1 MYKLLTQKGQ
11 LFAIGLG
18 ILCVAIAIGSIISGV
33 NSKYSMSEDLNYIMK
48 NQADATFDFFNPAV
62 VVFLGLILIA
72 ILIAVAFGIYGLVT
86 NIKGS
91 MKVILGLLG
100 IIVLF
105 TILYVTSDVETA
117 GRLGMLTEKFEVSD
131 TVSKLISAGIK
142 TFMIG
147 FVIAAL
153 SAIVMEVL
161 NLFK

>member
-1 MYKLLTQKGQ
+1 M
-11 LFAIGLG
+11 
-18 ILCVAIAIGSIISGV
+18 
-33 NSKYSMSEDLNYIMK
+33 
-48 NQADATFDFFNPAV
+48 
-62 VVFLGLILIA
+62 IA